1 MVLILIDPPLVYR
14 KIGGGRAVV
23 IIISI
28 EELVN
33 EIGYYEIIVTR
44 NVIKQLITS
53 RVTIISSLFENLC
66 YGVYLDID
74 QHKKAF
80 KKKRKRNSKL

>member
-44 NVIKQLITS
+44 DVINCFITL

-74 QHKKAF
+74 QHKKGF
-80 KKKRKRNSKL
+80 